1 MYIKDKIIIYSK
13 SYTILIILKLSKL
26 MKYIFLYTFQKSRNK
41 KLIKNIFK
49 VKFLKCYDFL
59 KIETV
64 IFFCKKF

>member
-41 KLIKNIFK
+41 KLIKNIFE
-49 VKFLKCYDFL
+49 VKFNFS
-59 KIETV
+59 
-64 IFFCKKF
+64 